1 MIHLFMDFFKNIKT
15 KQMILYIMGVSKAKN
30 TY

>member
-15 KQMILYIMGVSKAKN
+15 KQGVLYIMVVSKTKN
-30 TY
+30 TC